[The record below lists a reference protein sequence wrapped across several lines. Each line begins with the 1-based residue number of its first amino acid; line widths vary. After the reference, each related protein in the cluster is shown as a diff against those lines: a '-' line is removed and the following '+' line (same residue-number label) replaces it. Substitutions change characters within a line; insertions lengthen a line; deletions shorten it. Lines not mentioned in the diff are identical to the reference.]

1 MLAMQYRFVLPAD
14 YDMGIVDQRVA
25 TRGHMTDGFPGLL
38 FKAYLIA
45 RKSDGRPD
53 NEYAPFYVWKS
64 VEGMNAFLTG
74 GGFAGVSQAFGWPSV
89 KQWIVWEAE
98 PCTDPD
104 GAHFATEE
112 IVPINAHAS
121 LAPLRESETARAR
134 DEFQGA
140 VAWAIGFEPTSWTL
154 LRFALWRRQPAE
166 REGRRLYAVEHVS
179 TSN

>member
-89 KQWIVWEAE
+89 KQWVVWESALGE
-98 PCTDPD
+98 DAA
-104 GAHFATEE
+104 GARFATEE
-112 IVPINAHAS
+112 IVPISTH
-121 LAPLRESETARAR
+121 APLETLRAEELARAR
-134 DEFQGA
+134 SEFAHAQ
-140 VAWAIGFEPTSWTL
+140 AWAVGFEPTTWTL
-154 LRFALWRRQPAE
+154 VRFALWTERPARPGAAAYE
-166 REGRRLYAVEHVS
+166 VAHVS
-179 TSN
+179 ILGS